1 MKSKNISSFSF
12 QPVSIDKV
20 KDIIKTLNTKRA
32 CQDGAI
38 PVKLI
43 KMNENIFSRLIF
55 QNFNQCLVNG
65 EFPLRLKQAEVI
77 LVFKKEEKLDKSNFR
92 PVSILPVISKIYERL
107 MYEQMYKYFD
117 QIFSKF
123 QCRFR
128 KRFSTQD
135 WLLYMIEKWKESLDQ
150 GGHYV
155 ALLSDCIMH
164 DWLIA
169 KLQAHGLDND
179 SLNCICNYLL
189 GCKQTIKIGSSF
201 STWSKI

>member
-20 KDIIKTLNTKRA
+20 KDVIKTLNTKRA
-32 CQDGAI
+32 CQNGAI

-55 QNFNQCLVNG
+55 QNFNQSLVNG

-107 MYEQMYKYFD
+107 MYEQISVFVND
-117 QIFSKF
+117 
-123 QCRFR
+123 
-128 KRFSTQD
+128 
-135 WLLYMIEKWKESLDQ
+135 L
-150 GGHYV
+150 
-155 ALLSDCIMH
+155 AL
-164 DWLIA
+164 
-169 KLQAHGLDND
+169 K
-179 SLNCICNYLL
+179 
-189 GCKQTIKIGSSF
+189 TGSY
-201 STWSKI
+201 I